1 VRRPRTST
9 DWWFYGLAACI
20 ALMTAAIVLC
30 AVERHSLVRETGMLR
45 EQINVMQ
52 HEPATGGAEVPIPQV
67 LSGSGWRFPI
77 AESDYLVLTSP
88 FGVRV
93 SPLLHV
99 EMYHQGL
106 DIAGAW
112 RSQVVAVAD
121 GVVVEHWPPPD
132 GYYRGH
138 SIYGGM
144 VRLEHDDGKQ
154 TLYAHLSWSR
164 VHTGDT
170 VRAGQVIGRVGVT
183 GKCTGAH
190 LHFEVI
196 APDGERLNPLLY
208 IEEPA
213 QLRKVR

>member
-1 VRRPRTST
+1 MRRKRTMT
-9 DWWFYGLAACI
+9 DWYLYGLGACV
-20 ALMTAAIVLC
+20 ALMAAALVLT
-30 AVERHSLVRETGMLR
+30 VVSRRGLELETGMLR

-52 HEPATGGAEVPIPQV
+52 HESATGGAEVPVPQI
-67 LSGSGWRFPI
+67 LAGSGWRFPI

-121 GVVVEHWPPPD
+121 GIVVEHWPPPD
-132 GYYRGH
+132 GYWKGH
-138 SIYGGM
+138 EVLGGM
-144 VRLEHDDGKQ
+144 ITIEHVDGMQ
-154 TLYAHLSWSR
+154 TLYAHLSWTR

-170 VRAGQVIGRVGVT
+170 VRTGEVIGRVGAT

-190 LHFEVI
+190 LHFECI

-208 IEEPA
+208 VDLP
-213 QLRKVR
+213 